1 MKKTDALQHF
11 PTWQAP
17 DGSPLSCVEKIKVL
31 NDNFGELR
39 EIMQDAL
46 EDALLM
52 GCDEEQFR
60 AVMRDLV
67 AEMHNPYGPDS
78 AADTAKGRD
87 ARDANV
93 QSDQSDKQD

>member
-1 MKKTDALQHF
+1 M
-11 PTWQAP
+11 
-17 DGSPLSCVEKIKVL
+17 L

-60 AVMRDLV
+60 NVMHDLV
-67 AEMHNPYGPDS
+67 AELHNPY
-78 AADTAKGRD
+78 AKNDT
-87 ARDANV
+87 
-93 QSDQSDKQD
+93 SDKQD

>member
-1 MKKTDALQHF
+1 MSERLMKKTENLDHF
-11 PTWQAP
+11 PTWQSS

-39 EIMQDAL
+39 DIMQDAL

-60 AVMRDLV
+60 NVMRDLV
-67 AEMHNPYGPDS
+67 AELHNPY
-78 AADTAKGRD
+78 TK
-87 ARDANV
+87 
-93 QSDQSDKQD
+93 SDEQD

>member
-11 PTWQAP
+11 PTWQAT

-39 EIMQDAL
+39 EMMQDAL

-78 AADTAKGRD
+78 APDTANGND

>member
-1 MKKTDALQHF
+1 MKKTGNPQQAEHF
-11 PTWQAP
+11 PTWQAT

-67 AEMHNPYGPDS
+67 AELHNPYD
-78 AADTAKGRD
+78 K
-87 ARDANV
+87 
-93 QSDQSDKQD
+93 SDKQD

>member
-1 MKKTDALQHF
+1 MSKSDSMNKHF

-39 EIMQDAL
+39 EIMQEAM

-60 AVMRDLV
+60 LVMRSVVEEL
-67 AEMHNPYGPDS
+67 HNPYGKPD
-78 AADTAKGRD
+78 G
-87 ARDANV
+87 
-93 QSDQSDKQD
+93 QD